1 MQAPAFEPQLQ
12 CLTSQPGQNAAT
24 TLHPLYVKQHKWHMP
39 NHQSGWR
46 YGLENTAEKEAA
58 SSELATWLGALQKG
72 MRKVQHLLMCDIKK
86 S

>member
-1 MQAPAFEPQLQ
+1 
-12 CLTSQPGQNAAT
+12 
-24 TLHPLYVKQHKWHMP
+24 MP

-72 MRKVQHLLMCDIKK
+72 MRKVQHLLVCDIKK